1 MDLNVNVEQKKEG
14 IYLITLEGKLDT
26 NTYLSFEETIKPIL
40 IHPSTKA
47 LILDMEKLNY
57 ISSAGFRIILMA
69 KKTIAKN
76 NGKVITVNLQP
87 QIQEVFNLVNIL
99 PKTDIFDSI
108 ESADMFLD
116 AVQRKELTKDTDFT
130 T

>member
-1 MDLNVNVEQKKEG
+1 MDLNVNVEQKTEG
-14 IYLITLEGKLDT
+14 TYLIALEGKLDT
-26 NTYLSFEETIKPIL
+26 NTYPSFEEAIKSL
-40 IHPSTKA
+40 LNPSTKV

-69 KKTIAKN
+69 KKTIDKS

-87 QIQEVFNLVNIL
+87 QIRKVFDLVNIL

-116 AVQRKELTKDTDFT
+116 AVQRKELNKDIDFT